1 MRTPMLE
8 PQSGARINAFIGI
21 GSNLDA
27 PIEQV
32 NRALG
37 ELDAVPAS
45 RLVGQSSLYTSPPMG
60 PPEQPNYINA
70 VAQLRTELEPQALLD
85 ELLAIEGAHGR
96 VRGTEHWGPRT
107 LDLDLLL
114 YGDRRIDSERLTVP
128 HPRLHEREFV
138 LYPLQE
144 LAGNLYIPGRGRLHA
159 LINRCPRGELRRLEI
174 A

>member
-1 MRTPMLE
+1 MPE
-8 PQSGARINAFIGI
+8 PEAASRIDAFIGI

-32 NRALG
+32 SRAIDELG
-37 ELDAVPAS
+37 RMTAS
-45 RLVGQSSLYTSPPMG
+45 CLVARSSLYASAPMG
-60 PPEQPNYINA
+60 PSEQPAYINA
-70 VAQLRTELEPQALLD
+70 VAQLRTGLEPLTLLD
-85 ELLAIEGAHGR
+85 ELVAIEGAHGR
-96 VRGTEHWGPRT
+96 VRGTEQWGPRT

-128 HPRLHEREFV
+128 HPGLHERAFV

-144 LAGNLYIPGRGRLHA
+144 LVGDLDVPGQGRLRK
-159 LINRCPRGELRRLEI
+159 LVRRCPRGELKRLEP

>member
-1 MRTPMLE
+1 MPERETA
-8 PQSGARINAFIGI
+8 SRIDAFIGI

-32 NRALG
+32 GRAIDELG
-37 ELDAVPAS
+37 RMAAS
-45 RLVGQSSLYTSPPMG
+45 RLVARSSLYASPPMG
-60 PPEQPNYINA
+60 PSEQPDYINA
-70 VAQLRTELEPQALLD
+70 VARLRTTLEPLALLD

-114 YGDRRIDSERLTVP
+114 YGNWRIDSERLSIP
-128 HPRLHEREFV
+128 HPGLHEREFV

-144 LAGNLYIPGRGRLHA
+144 LVGDIDIPGRGRLRT
-159 LINRCPRGELRRLEI
+159 LVSRCPRGELARLEL